1 MVRAGKPR
9 RLRAARRIV
18 LTLLA
23 AGVLLSLGACENL
36 LLALFGAPTN
46 LEASDGTSATVITVT
61 WDEVS
66 TDDDVSVVRYE
77 LQRDSDPLIDVGT
90 STSYSDTGP
99 GGSFTIAQLYTYRV
113 RAEYSDATISPYSAS
128 DTGYVMDATSAL
140 VHHEAFTYIY
150 TVSNEWLTFPAQ
162 AGWNYRIY
170 VSAGVTAVRL
180 LESGSLAAATAPG
193 GGTPTRQTDGSGDY
207 YRFRTGS
214 SREYHLEVTG
224 SGQVS
229 VVHE

>member
-1 MVRAGKPR
+1 MVRAGNR
-9 RLRAARRIV
+9 RRPRAARRIA
-18 LTLLA
+18 LTLLVA
-23 AGVLLSLGACENL
+23 AVVLTLGACENL

-61 WDEVS
+61 WDAVN
-66 TDDDVSVVRYE
+66 TDDDVSLVRYE
-77 LQRDSDPLIDVGT
+77 LERDGGSPIDVGT

-99 GGSFTIAQLYTYRV
+99 FTVGQLYTYRV
-113 RAEYSDATISPYSAS
+113 RAVYSDTTISPYSAS

-140 VHHEAFTYIY
+140 VHHIAFNYIY

-193 GGTPTRQTDGSGDY
+193 GGTPTRQNDSSGDY

-214 SREYHLEVTG
+214 SRDYHLEVTG

>member
-1 MVRAGKPR
+1 MVRVGKPR
-9 RLRAARRIV
+9 PPRAARRIV
-18 LTLLA
+18 LTVLA
-23 AGVLLSLGACENL
+23 VGVVLSLGACENL

-66 TDDDVSVVRYE
+66 TDDDVSLDRYE
-77 LQRDSDPLIDVGT
+77 LQRDGGSAIDVGT

-99 GGSFTIAQLYTYRV
+99 FTIAQLYTYRV
-113 RAEYSDATISPYSAS
+113 RAVYSDATISPYSAS

-140 VHHEAFTYIY
+140 VHHVPFTYSY
-150 TVSNEWLTFPAQ
+150 AVSNEWLTFPAQ

-170 VSAGVTAVRL
+170 VAGGVTVMRL

-193 GGTPTRQTDGSGDY
+193 GGAPSVQSDSFGSY
-207 YRFRTGS
+207 VRFRTNAS
-214 SREYHLEVTG
+214 KEYHLEVSG

>member
-1 MVRAGKPR
+1 MVRIASSQRTP
-9 RLRAARRIV
+9 AAHRIA
-18 LTLLA
+18 LTLLV
-23 AGVLLSLGACENL
+23 AGVVLTLGACENL

-61 WDEVS
+61 WDAVG
-66 TDDDVSVVRYE
+66 TDDDVTLVRYE
-77 LQRDSDPLIDVGT
+77 LQRDGGSPIDVGT

-99 GGSFTIAQLYTYRV
+99 FTIGQLYTYRV

-128 DTGYVMDATSAL
+128 DTGYVMDATAAL
-140 VHHEAFTYIY
+140 VHHVPFTYIY

-193 GGTPTRQTDGSGDY
+193 GGAPTRQTDGSEDY

-214 SREYHLEVTG
+214 SRDYHLEVTG